1 MYLHEGIS
9 YRKLADEKGLL
20 LSYAVFNTKVLK
32 YQEHGLA
39 DIQTRRKNSHYSKK
53 FKDSLVG
60 KYMEKGLP
68 IRILARKYNIPTHG
82 TIRTCVINYTK
93 GEDLKLI
100 LPNPRYI
107 QWRVEKLRTEIE
119 ALKAQN
125 DTLKQNKV
133 RRNGKRFDVTQT
145 HIEQNTKP
153 LKTSKAYFKCNLKL

>member
-68 IRILARKYNIPTHG
+68 IRILARKYNIPTHE
-82 TIRTCVINYTK
+82 TIRTWIIKYTK
-93 GEDLKLI
+93 GE
-100 LPNPRYI
+100 
-107 QWRVEKLRTEIE
+107 E
-119 ALKAQN
+119 
-125 DTLKQNKV
+125 
-133 RRNGKRFDVTQT
+133 
-145 HIEQNTKP
+145 
-153 LKTSKAYFKCNLKL
+153 LKTYSPKPGVYTMKSRKVTNRN

>member
-39 DIQTRRKNSHYSKK
+39 DIQTRRKNRHYSKK

-68 IRILARKYNIPTHG
+68 IRILARKYNIPTHE
-82 TIRTCVINYTK
+82 TIRTWIIKYTKCEELKTYSPKHGVYTMKRRKVINKKRRKKNTNSK
-93 GEDLKLI
+93 K
-100 LPNPRYI
+100 
-107 QWRVEKLRTEIE
+107 
-119 ALKAQN
+119 
-125 DTLKQNKV
+125 KV
-133 RRNGKRFDVTQT
+133 RVSRNRVYVTQT
-145 HIEQNTKP
+145 RYEAEYQTVKNFK
-153 LKTSKAYFKCNLKL
+153 SKDSK